1 MSVLRSGNVAIYRP
15 REGTEPWLSASSR
28 ARKHSNL
35 VIPAFSGFSTDHSA
49 YAIWYAGH
57 G

>member
-1 MSVLRSGNVAIYRP
+1 MYRP
-15 REGTEPWLSASSR
+15 QEGTEPWLSASSR

-49 YAIWYAGH
+49 YAIWYAGGH